1 MAMAPE
7 PLRNKAGTL
16 LAWGMLCVLAAVVLR
31 SAWVSEDSYIS
42 FRTVDNFVS
51 GHGLTWNTAE
61 RVQTYTNPL
70 WVLVVS
76 AAYALTGDVYYT
88 GIFLSILLTMAA
100 AALLV
105 RRMAAST
112 RAAALAVIVLMGSK
126 AFVDYSTS
134 GLENP
139 LTHLLLAVF
148 FLLHVGWAPGHRTLF
163 ALCLVAALAAVNRLD
178 SLLLYLPALVAAYAH
193 VPKRKGALYAL
204 AGFAPLIAWEFFSIV
219 YYGFPFPNTYYA
231 KLHAGIPRSEI
242 VVQGLIYL
250 VDSLDRDPITL
261 VAIAASCA
269 AVLLAR
275 SRRLAAPLAGA
286 VLYLCYVIWIGGD
299 FMSGRF
305 LSAPLFVA
313 AMTLCRFELPE
324 TGPGLLAPLAIAGA
338 LGLASPGSP
347 LLADSSYGSGGQ
359 PVVNWRGIADER
371 GYYYQST
378 GLLLDSRDKT
388 MPNHPWMADGLR
400 LKATGARVERRGA
413 IGFAGFAAGPD
424 VHVLDT
430 YGLGDPLMARLH
442 IGSRRKWRIGHFE
455 RLVPEG
461 YFETLE
467 SGENR
472 IEDPS
477 LAEYYDALTRIV
489 SGPIWSAQRFGLI
502 AAMNTGRY
510 DHLVDAYH
518 ANLPGPPTVDYR
530 AWSAPRDQG
539 TPWNAA
545 GNRLLRDD
553 GIVVTLPT
561 ASRCAAAELSV
572 DHNDDYEL
580 DFLDGGEVVST
591 LSVPRK
597 LIASQGLRV
606 DQIAVPA
613 EAVQRGYDAVA
624 LRPVAG
630 DGRYGVGHFRLL
642 CPQ

>member
-1 MAMAPE
+1 MPIVPE
-7 PLRNKAGTL
+7 PIRNKAGTL
-16 LAWGMLCVLAAVVLR
+16 LAWVLLFVLAAVVLR
-31 SAWVSEDSYIS
+31 SAWVCEDAYIS
-42 FRTVDNFVS
+42 FRTVDNLVS

-61 RVQTYTNPL
+61 RVQTFTNPL
-70 WVLVVS
+70 WVLIVS
-76 AAYALTGDVYYT
+76 AAYLATGDVYYT
-88 GIFLSILLTMAA
+88 SILLSVLLTMVA

-105 RRMAAST
+105 HRMAAST
-112 RAAALAVIVLMGSK
+112 RSAALAVMVLVGSK

-148 FLLHVGWAPGHRTLF
+148 FLLYLGRTPGPRTLF

-178 SLLLYLPALVAAYAH
+178 SLLLYLPALVATYAG

-204 AGFAPLIAWEFFSIV
+204 AGFAPLVAWELFSLV

-231 KLHAGIPRSEI
+231 KLHAGIPRSEMI
-242 VVQGLIYL
+242 VQGLVYL
-250 VDSLDRDPITL
+250 IDSLDRDPITL
-261 VAIAASCA
+261 VAVAASCA
-269 AVLLAR
+269 GALVAR
-275 SRRLAAPLAGA
+275 SRRLAATLIGA

-305 LSAPLFVA
+305 LSAPLLVA
-313 AMTLCRFELPE
+313 AMTLCRLELPE
-324 TGPGLLAPLAIAGA
+324 TGPGLFAPLAIAAA
-338 LGLASPGSP
+338 LALAAPLSP
-347 LLADSSYGSGGQ
+347 LTADSSYGSDGQ

-371 GYYYQST
+371 GYYYQTT
-378 GLLLDSRDKT
+378 GLLLDSRDKR
-388 MPNHPWMADGLR
+388 MPNHPWVADGLR
-400 LKATGARVERRGA
+400 LKATGTRVERRGA
-413 IGFAGFAAGPD
+413 IGFAGFAAGPE
-424 VHVLDT
+424 VRLLDT

-455 RLVPEG
+455 RLVPQG

-467 SGENR
+467 SEENR

-477 LAEYYDALTRIV
+477 LAEYYDALSRIV

-502 AAMNTGRY
+502 VGMNTGRY
-510 DHLVDAYH
+510 DHLVDKYH
-518 ANLPGPPTVDYR
+518 ENLPGPPTVGYG
-530 AWSAPRDQG
+530 AASAPRDQG

-545 GNRLLRDD
+545 GNRILRDD
-553 GIVVTLPT
+553 GIVVKLPT

-580 DFLDGGEVVST
+580 DFLDGRAVVST

-606 DQIAVPA
+606 DQIVVPA
-613 EAVQRGYDAVA
+613 EAVQSGYDAVSV
-624 LRPVAG
+624 RPVAG
-630 DGRYGVGHFRLL
+630 DGRYSVGHLRLL